1 MQDVEIQTLIAE
13 RMIRLE
19 VTKRDAR
26 VQELQDLLDRARA
39 LIEARAVELK
49 DIPGGETGLLCR
61 DLKGRNADQPVY
73 KADVS
78 LMAEIRGVM
87 RQAAEELGQWVEK
100 REETGTFSIIVEKL
114 NAGRQRAARAAAE
127 RRAEKEAAANR

>member
-1 MQDVEIQTLIAE
+1 MRGETATPSSSVRSSTSS
-13 RMIRLE
+13 R
-19 VTKRDAR
+19 TKRDAR

-39 LIEARAVELK
+39 LIEARAIELK

-73 KADVS
+73 KADVP
-78 LMAEIRGVM
+78 LIAEIRGIM

-100 REETGTFSIIVEKL
+100 REETVRS
-114 NAGRQRAARAAAE
+114 ASSWRS
-127 RRAEKEAAANR
+127 